1 MRKGSCIRR
10 SGAVVAGVAMVA
22 GVTATAL
29 PAHAQARTEVERRT
43 IQIQVPVV
51 SAMNFGPTRLI
62 GLETPQALQPG
73 VNMIQGAL
81 WANNLGAST
90 GGLGNILAGAN
101 AGVIADFG
109 VMQGLQ
115 MQVQAGLAGAGQGA
129 ASVMGKYNMLNE
141 AYGGSPLSLGI
152 LARVHGMLPSL
163 SNIMQASL
171 AGANLG
177 VSFGVPVSKAI
188 TDRLTVLAVPGLSF
202 IGSSAGLVTT
212 GNLGLGADFAITDRF
227 RALVDANIGVP
238 SAGIIAVPAGNAF
251 SAGLRYSFS
260 DAFTSD
266 LYLGVGGIGAVTGL
280 TLPISVPSLG
290 LAAAYRF

>member
-1 MRKGSCIRR
+1 MRKRICIRR
-10 SGAVVAGVAMVA
+10 SGAVVASLAMVA
-22 GVTATAL
+22 GITATAL
-29 PAHAQARTEVERRT
+29 PAHAQSRTQVEKRT
-43 IQIQVPVV
+43 IQIQVPIV
-51 SAMNFGPTRLI
+51 STMNFGPTRLI
-62 GLETPQALQPG
+62 GLETPQVLQPG
-73 VNMIQGAL
+73 VNMVQGAL

-109 VMQGLQ
+109 ITNALQ

-129 ASVMGKYNMLNE
+129 ASVMGKYNFLNE
-141 AYGGSPLSLGI
+141 AYGGAPLSMGV

-163 SNIMQASL
+163 NNILNLNMS
-171 AGANLG
+171 GANLG
-177 VSFGVPVSKAI
+177 VSFGVPLAKSI
-188 TDRLTVLAVPGLSF
+188 TDRLIVMAVPGLSF
-202 IGSSAGLVTT
+202 VGSTSGLVTT

-260 DAFTSD
+260 DAFTTD
-266 LYLGVGGIGAVTGL
+266 LYLGIGGIGGVTGL